1 MEQELTFHVGS
12 ANGHPLPRIESEEWK
27 KIEAAYAEIQRRDGR
42 AEDRAHR
49 SDRFALAMLG
59 LWSITLGIMVWQ
71 FLNARGVEPFVQVV
85 VQDDQGKLIQT
96 GVPQKLLHYTPADG
110 QWMDMLAQWVQRRHW
125 RGEDIVR
132 AKTEWA
138 WLYRHA
144 CSTAR
149 RILQK
154 KEEDEQPF
162 KPGKKVVAVEVK
174 AITKLPAPES
184 YQVLWTE
191 TATDKTMPMVGG
203 KKWRSPTKTEK

>member
-1 MEQELTFHVGS
+1 M
-12 ANGHPLPRIESEEWK
+12 ANGWICW
-27 KIEAAYAEIQRRDGR
+27 
-42 AEDRAHR
+42 R
-49 SDRFALAMLG
+49 SGCSVATGA
-59 LWSITLGIMVWQ
+59 
-71 FLNARGVEPFVQVV
+71 
-85 VQDDQGKLIQT
+85 GKN
-96 GVPQKLLHYTPADG
+96 
-110 QWMDMLAQWVQRRHW
+110 
-125 RGEDIVR
+125 IVR

-191 TATDKTMPMVGG
+191 TATDKTMPMVKVTRWTGVYSVG
-203 KKWRSPTKTEK
+203 RFQPPTL